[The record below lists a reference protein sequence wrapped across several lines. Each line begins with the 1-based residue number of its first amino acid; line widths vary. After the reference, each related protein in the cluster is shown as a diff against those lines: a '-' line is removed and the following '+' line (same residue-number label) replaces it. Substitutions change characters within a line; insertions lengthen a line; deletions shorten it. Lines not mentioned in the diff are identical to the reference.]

1 MSIGDQI
8 KKIRLIRKLTIKQLA
23 TDTGLSQAL
32 ISQIERDQAN
42 PSISSLKK
50 IADKLEVPLTALF
63 ESSSENY
70 SQVVR
75 KDERKKLVPNDKIT
89 YELLSPNMSM
99 AMELMY
105 SIYEEGSSSGDE
117 LYSHKGEEC
126 GTVIQGQ
133 MEVTIG
139 SEVHVLGEGDS
150 IYFKADIPHRYR
162 NIGKGR
168 LIAIW
173 AITPPSF

>member
-1 MSIGDQI
+1 MSIGEQI
-8 KKIRLIRKLTIKQLA
+8 KKIRLLRQLTIRQLA
-23 TDTGLSQAL
+23 AGTGLSPAL

-63 ESSSENY
+63 ESTSENY

-75 KDERKKLVPNDKIT
+75 RNARKKLVPNNRIT
-89 YELLSPNMSM
+89 YELLSPNSSV
-99 AMELMY
+99 AMELLY
-105 SIYEEGSSSGDE
+105 SIYEEGATSGEE
-117 LYSHKGEEC
+117 LYSHKGEE
-126 GTVIQGQ
+126 GGIVIQGT
-133 MEVTIG
+133 MEVTVG
-139 SEVHVLGEGDS
+139 SEVHVLNEGDS

-162 NIGKGR
+162 NVGKGK